1 MLAITRVKE
10 MKQHDHF
17 LILKKEIDE
26 GYGLL
31 ECLSKGSPMM
41 HALTEVFIVQSI
53 NNIDTVFS

>member
-1 MLAITRVKE
+1 